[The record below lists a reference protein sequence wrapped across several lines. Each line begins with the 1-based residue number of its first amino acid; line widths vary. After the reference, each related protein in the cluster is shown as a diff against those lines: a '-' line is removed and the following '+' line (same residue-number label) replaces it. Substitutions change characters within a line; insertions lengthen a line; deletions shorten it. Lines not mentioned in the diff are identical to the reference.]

1 MSRSVLF
8 VTFVGGSR
16 DPSRTLF
23 FAVRTSSRDIS
34 RSVLGSR
41 FAAVFVFVCGPRDS
55 SRAVVSF
62 ATGRGVCNLVVCLA
76 TNRGQC
82 FFCMDQQSRRFCSRE
97 QVAVLVFQEHK
108 VLVSAIMEQ
117 LKVVNTGIER
127 LDQLMFMDRCPL
139 VFVDFLPSLVPVH
152 FRVELLV
159 FFASDFRDDMTTSM
173 VKLALAEANVRT
185 MP

>member
-23 FAVRTSSRDIS
+23 LAVRTSSRDVS

-62 ATGRGVCNLVVCLA
+62 ATGRGVCNLVVCIA
-76 TNRGQC
+76 TTRGQC
-82 FFCMDQQSRRFCSRE
+82 FFLHGPAVATILFARTGRGACVSGTQSVGECGPGAVEGRE
-97 QVAVLVFQEHK
+97 H
-108 VLVSAIMEQ
+108 
-117 LKVVNTGIER
+117 R
-127 LDQLMFMDRCPL
+127 
-139 VFVDFLPSLVPVH
+139 H
-152 FRVELLV
+152 
-159 FFASDFRDDMTTSM
+159 
-173 VKLALAEANVRT
+173 RT
-185 MP
+185 P